1 MNKNEF
7 ISQLTSLVED
17 YTEGLRSANNK
28 LFHSGQRL
36 TAEKQEWE
44 QKYHSAMA
52 ANKRLDEQNEGL
64 RVEKLALRDVVSEW
78 KSKVQSLNALN
89 ATLSGE
95 LQELKK
101 DKEILLKTVQNW
113 ERNYT
118 SIKHEL
124 DQVRKE
130 LAEADAERLRLHCLL
145 QSRTEELAAAE
156 EKHEDFKKGSD
167 GILATM
173 GENLQKKQEQIEAL
187 EVWKKG
193 TESVLNTLEAKLKDA
208 KDVIHTQENTIE
220 WLNGRANWL
229 DEKVKRLKAKKAKK
243 EQND

>member
-1 MNKNEF
+1 MEKESVMNKKEL
-7 ISQLTSLVED
+7 IPQLTALVEG
-17 YTEGLRSANNK
+17 YTEGLISANNK

-36 TAEKQEWE
+36 TAEKHEWE

-52 ANKRLDEQNEGL
+52 ANKKLEERNEGL
-64 RVEKLALRDVVSEW
+64 QVEKLALLDVVSEV
-78 KSKVQSLNALN
+78 KSEVQSLTVLN
-89 ATLSGE
+89 KTISEEPNMLRRDN
-95 LQELKK
+95 QV
-101 DKEILLKTVQNW
+101 LLKTVQIW
-113 ERNYT
+113 QRNYR

-156 EKHEDFKKGSD
+156 KKHEDFKTKSH

-173 GENLQKKQEQIEAL
+173 GENLQKKQEIIEAL
-187 EVWKKG
+187 TCWK
-193 TESVLNTLEAKLKDA
+193 EFAENTIHELSEKLKDA
-208 KDVIHTQENTIE
+208 KDVIQTQENTIE
-220 WLNGRANWL
+220 WLDG
-229 DEKVKRLKAKKAKK
+229 KVKRLKEKKAKK